1 LKRTK
6 LITLYFFPLSKRLI
20 PHQYIANNLVSL
32 ELKLKNYIFV
42 YCFSEGLL
50 SAQQDKDLI
59 VITVIGVDRPGIVAG
74 IASVLASSNVNI
86 EDISQ
91 TVLRGFF
98 AMIMIADISKAT
110 CNLSE
115 LRERL
120 EAKAKELGVEVFI
133 QHSDIFRAMH
143 RI

>member
-1 LKRTK
+1 M
-6 LITLYFFPLSKRLI
+6 
-20 PHQYIANNLVSL
+20 
-32 ELKLKNYIFV
+32 
-42 YCFSEGLL
+42 G
-50 SAQQDKDLI
+50 AQQDKDLI

-74 IASVLASSNVNI
+74 IASVLASHNVNI

-98 AMIMIADISKAT
+98 AMIMIADMSKST
-110 CNLSE
+110 CGLSE

-120 EAKAKELGVEVFI
+120 EAKAKELGVEVFV

>member
-1 LKRTK
+1 M
-6 LITLYFFPLSKRLI
+6 
-20 PHQYIANNLVSL
+20 
-32 ELKLKNYIFV
+32 
-42 YCFSEGLL
+42 

-74 IASVLASSNVNI
+74 IASILASHNVNI

-98 AMIMIADISKAT
+98 AMIMIADMSKST
-110 CNLSE
+110 CGLSE

-120 EAKAKELGVEVFI
+120 EAKAKELGVEVFV
-133 QHSDIFRAMH
+133 QHSDTFRAMH

>member
-1 LKRTK
+1 M
-6 LITLYFFPLSKRLI
+6 
-20 PHQYIANNLVSL
+20 N
-32 ELKLKNYIFV
+32 
-42 YCFSEGLL
+42 
-50 SAQQDKDLI
+50 AQQDKDLI

-74 IASVLASSNVNI
+74 IASVLASHNVNI

-98 AMIMIADISKAT
+98 AMIMIADMSKST
-110 CNLSE
+110 CGLSE

-120 EAKAKELGVEVFI
+120 EAKAKELGVEVLV

>member
-1 LKRTK
+1 M
-6 LITLYFFPLSKRLI
+6 
-20 PHQYIANNLVSL
+20 
-32 ELKLKNYIFV
+32 
-42 YCFSEGLL
+42 
-50 SAQQDKDLI
+50 SAQQDKDLV

-74 IASVLASSNVNI
+74 IASVLASFNVNI

-98 AMIMIADISKAT
+98 AMIMIADVSKAT
-110 CNLSE
+110 CGLSD

-120 EAKAKELGVEVFI
+120 EAKAKELGVEVFV

-143 RI
+143 KI

>member
-1 LKRTK
+1 VHSFLASVEA
-6 LITLYFFPLSKRLI
+6 L
-20 PHQYIANNLVSL
+20 N
-32 ELKLKNYIFV
+32 
-42 YCFSEGLL
+42 
-50 SAQQDKDLI
+50 AQQDKDLI

-74 IASVLASSNVNI
+74 IASVLASHNVNI

-98 AMIMIADISKAT
+98 AMIMIADMSKST
-110 CNLSE
+110 CSLSE

-120 EAKAKELGVEVFI
+120 EAKAKELGVEVLV

>member
-1 LKRTK
+1 L
-6 LITLYFFPLSKRLI
+6 
-20 PHQYIANNLVSL
+20 N
-32 ELKLKNYIFV
+32 
-42 YCFSEGLL
+42 
-50 SAQQDKDLI
+50 AQQDKDLI

-74 IASVLASSNVNI
+74 IASVLASHNVNI

-98 AMIMIADISKAT
+98 AMIMIADMSKST
-110 CNLSE
+110 CSLSE

-120 EAKAKELGVEVFI
+120 EAKAKELGVEVLV

>member
-1 LKRTK
+1 L
-6 LITLYFFPLSKRLI
+6 
-20 PHQYIANNLVSL
+20 N
-32 ELKLKNYIFV
+32 
-42 YCFSEGLL
+42 
-50 SAQQDKDLI
+50 AQQDKDLI

-74 IASVLASSNVNI
+74 IASVLASHNVNI

-98 AMIMIADISKAT
+98 AMIMIADMSKST
-110 CNLSE
+110 CGLSE

-120 EAKAKELGVEVFI
+120 EAKAKELGVEVLV